1 MKKLLIL
8 SILTSLTLMAES
20 QTIIRYKTPKGIIY
34 TQSQIDSIVT
44 ARNERLKGTD
54 MTAKV
59 ETLEKEKVGD
69 TVFYYYRLHISNEI
83 VKEIDLKKDKFFNS
97 QLPKFQYKDLDGRII
112 NSEDLKGKPIVLN
125 FWFTTCLPCIAEMP
139 ELNRIKEKY
148 KSSDIVFL
156 SMTYETKSKVLE
168 FLKKTKFTFQIMPDA
183 KDYCDLFTNS
193 YPLNIFVDRTGII
206 NNIQYGMPILHDSKT
221 ITETSKVDPTEF
233 EQELLKIK

>member
-1 MKKLLIL
+1 M
-8 SILTSLTLMAES
+8 TTLTLMAQS

-34 TQSQIDSIVT
+34 TKSEIDSIVI

-54 MTAKV
+54 MTAKI
-59 ETLEKEKVGD
+59 EIIEKEKVGD
-69 TVFYYYRLHISNEI
+69 TVFHHYKLHISNEI
-83 VKEIDLKKDKFFNS
+83 VKENDLKKDKFLNL
-97 QLPKFQYKDLDGRII
+97 QLPQFQYKDLEGRII

-156 SMTYETKSKVLE
+156 SITYENKNKVLE
-168 FLKKTKFTFQIMPDA
+168 FLKKIKFTFQIIPNA
-183 KDYCDLFTNS
+183 KDYCDMFTNS
-193 YPLNIFVDRTGII
+193 YPLNIFVDRNGII

-221 ITETSKVDPTEF
+221 VTEVSKVDPTEF
-233 EQELLKIK
+233 EKELLKIK